1 MKLEF
6 PEKKH
11 EQQYLEIIQEF
22 SDNKEVIIPWAAN
35 LKEGET
41 YDDFLQ
47 RIKNNKE
54 GINLKPW
61 YVKSELYFLINENN
75 KIVGAEAI
83 RHELND
89 ALRFDGGN
97 IGYGIRP
104 SERRKGYAT
113 EGLRLTLEKCKE
125 MGMKKVLLTCDKD
138 NIGSAKAMIN
148 NEGMWDSEYE
158 HEWKIKQRYRIE
170 IK

>member
-1 MKLEF
+1 M
-6 PEKKH
+6 
-11 EQQYLEIIQEF
+11 IQEF
-22 SDNKEVIIPWAAN
+22 ADNNEKIIPWAAN

-41 YDDFLQ
+41 YADFLE
-47 RIKNNKE
+47 RIKRNMETGNPK
-54 GINLKPW
+54 
-61 YVKSELYFLINENN
+61 YDFAKSSLYFLIDNNE
-75 KIVGAEAI
+75 KIVWIEAI

-89 ALRFDGGN
+89 ALRFDAGN

-148 NEGMWDSEYE
+148 NGWIRDSEYK